1 MKNKVKLLI
10 VLSAVICGLCLNSA
24 NASQVAY
31 VDIPKVVSSSA
42 QVKALKK
49 ENQAKAKELLAFIDK
64 ARKDVA
70 KVEDTQ
76 KKQELEAKYNKQ
88 LVDKIN
94 KMDEEYSKK
103 LKAIEDS
110 ISKAIEQ
117 KAKELG
123 YDMVIAKGIVLY
135 GSTDITDEVIKLVK

>member
-49 ENQAKAKELLAFIDK
+49 ENQAKAKELLAFIEK

-76 KKQELEAKYNKQ
+76 NTF
-88 LVDKIN
+88 LV
-94 KMDEEYSKK
+94 S
-103 LKAIEDS
+103 S
-110 ISKAIEQ
+110 VS
-117 KAKELG
+117 
-123 YDMVIAKGIVLY
+123 DMLTRILFN
-135 GSTDITDEVIKLVK
+135 D